1 MKQASQ
7 IMSFAV
13 RLRPSSLTPA
23 LLSALLA
30 GCALDAPPPL
40 SLPSL
45 VPTRAS
51 GVVATVAPGPVFP
64 SPVAQTTISSTP
76 TPPGGGAATQS
87 GPTPSPASAAQIP
100 DGPPV
105 SLSIEQLPLPVF
117 IDGVLGEALKL
128 SYSVDP
134 QVKARTDLVTLRLAK
149 PRPPAELLGIAENVL
164 RGYGVRLSFDADR
177 VRVLPSEALFAEMP
191 RVIRGRSLPDVPMS
205 MRPLFQVVDL
215 GSLSANDAAGMLRS
229 AFGSKLQIGAV
240 PSANAVTVM
249 GLPDDVR
256 GAVDALRVFDQ
267 PRLAGRRSARID
279 PIYWTAQRMADK
291 LAEIM
296 RAEGYDAASS
306 GVASAA
312 VTLVPVP
319 AQNMVLGFA
328 PDAAVLDHLTRWA
341 RELDQPARADPQR
354 TVFFYPVKNTTADS
368 LHQVLNRIFEG
379 NSSPEEAAASPRAP
393 VTTSDLAS
401 QIPPTLLAGVGGL
414 PPLALP
420 PGVSGG
426 QGAPQSEGA
435 ARQPEQPT
443 GTGQNQRRPRFIVDP
458 ARNGLIF
465 MGSAEEFA
473 QVRSLMETLDQ
484 APREALIEVTIAEVT
499 LDDSKAL
506 GVEWALNLGL
516 GAYRGVASTIG
527 SLQRGAL
534 GLNFTILNSAG
545 DVRAILNA
553 FNQDNRVSIL
563 STPRVLTR
571 SGGRARIQVGTE
583 VPIVTSQA
591 TGAGFQVG
599 GTTGFLQ
606 QVQYRTT
613 GVILSV
619 KPTIYAGNQIDLEL
633 TQEVSEAQQNQLTT
647 VPSPIINNRQL
658 TTQLS
663 LRDGAT
669 VLLGGLI
676 SETRSAGETGIPLFA
691 DIPVLGNIF
700 KTQKA
705 GMQKR
710 ELLLFI
716 TPYVM
721 QTGDDSQAISDVFKD
736 RLQSLPQPTGRLKIN

>member
-1 MKQASQ
+1 
-7 IMSFAV
+7 MSFAV

-23 LLSALLA
+23 LLAALL
-30 GCALDAPPPL
+30 GSCALEAPPPL

-51 GVVATVAPGPVFP
+51 GVVATQAPGPVFNTG
-64 SPVAQTTISSTP
+64 VAQTTISTTP
-76 TPPGGGAATQS
+76 TPPGGAASTQAAAS
-87 GPTPSPASAAQIP
+87 PSPSSAAQIP

-134 QVKARTDLVTLRLAK
+134 QVKARTDLVTLRLAR

-177 VRVLPSEALFAEMP
+177 VRVLPSEALFADMP

-229 AFGSKLQIGAV
+229 AFGSKLQVGAV

-256 GAVDALRVFDQ
+256 GAIDALRVFDQ

-306 GVASAA
+306 GAASAA

-379 NSSPEEAAASPRAP
+379 TVSAEEAAATPRAP
-393 VTTSDLAS
+393 VTTSELAS
-401 QIPPTLLAGVGGL
+401 QIPPTVLAGVGGL

-420 PGVSGG
+420 PGVNGG
-426 QGAPQSEGA
+426 QGSTQLEGA
-435 ARQPEQPT
+435 ARQPEAQPQPANQT
-443 GTGQNQRRPRFIVDP
+443 QRRPRFIVDP
-458 ARNGLIF
+458 ARNGLVF

-591 TGAGFQVG
+591 TGAGFQVS

-633 TQEVSEAQQNQLTT
+633 TQEVSEAQQNQLTS

-691 DIPVLGNIF
+691 DIPLLGNAF

-705 GMQKR
+705 GIQKR

-736 RLQSLPQPTGRLKIN
+736 RLQSLPQPTGKLKIN

>member
-1 MKQASQ
+1 MISISRQWLSC
-7 IMSFAV
+7 I
-13 RLRPSSLTPA
+13 SLAYLIPI
-23 LLSALLA
+23 LG
-30 GCALDAPPPL
+30 GCALEGPPPL

-51 GVVATVAPGPVFP
+51 GIMAGQAAAPMAAGPVFP
-64 SPVAQTTISSTP
+64 TGPTQTAISTTP
-76 TPPGGGAATQS
+76 TPPGGSASTAGTL
-87 GPTPSPASAAQIP
+87 PASPSSVASIP

-105 SLSIEQLPLPVF
+105 SLSVEQLPLPVF

-134 QVKARTDLVTLRLAK
+134 QVKARSDLVTLRLAR
-149 PRPPAELLGIAENVL
+149 PRAPAELLAITESVL
-164 RGYGVRLSFDADR
+164 RGYGIRMSFEADR
-177 VRVLPSEALFAEMP
+177 VRVLPSEALFADMP

-229 AFGSKLQIGAV
+229 AFGSKLQVGAV
-240 PSANAVTVM
+240 AAANAVTVM

-267 PRLAGRRSARID
+267 PRLAGRRSMRVD

-306 GVASAA
+306 GTSSAA
-312 VTLVPVP
+312 ITLVAVSS
-319 AQNMVLGFA
+319 QNMVLGFA
-328 PDAAVLDHLTRWA
+328 PDASVLDHIGRWA

-354 TVFFYPVKNTTADS
+354 TVFFYPVRNTTADS
-368 LHQVLNRIFEG
+368 LYQVLNRIFEG
-379 NSSPEEAAASPRAP
+379 TATSEEAAAPRAP
-393 VTTSDLAS
+393 VTTSDLAT
-401 QIPPTLLAGVGGL
+401 QIPPSILAGVGGL
-414 PPLALP
+414 PPMTLP
-420 PGVSGG
+420 AGVNGG
-426 QGAPQSEGA
+426 QGPSQTDGSARPAEALPQPPASA
-435 ARQPEQPT
+435 
-443 GTGQNQRRPRFIVDP
+443 QRRPRFIVDP
-458 ARNGLIF
+458 ARNGLVF

-516 GAYRGVASTIG
+516 GAYRGVVSTLGGLNRG
-527 SLQRGAL
+527 SL

-591 TGAGFQVG
+591 TGSGFQVS

-633 TQEVSEAQQNQLTT
+633 TQEVSEAQQNQLTS
-647 VPSPIINNRQL
+647 VPSPVINNRQL

-676 SETRSAGETGIPLFA
+676 SETRSGGETSIPLLG
-691 DIPVLGNIF
+691 DIPLLGNVF
-700 KTQKA
+700 KTQRA
-705 GMQKR
+705 GVQKR

-721 QTGDDSQAISDVFKD
+721 QTGDDSQAVSDVFKD
-736 RLQSLPQPTGRLKIN
+736 RLQNLPQPTGRLKLN

>member
-1 MKQASQ
+1 MNPVPRPWPQA
-7 IMSFAV
+7 
-13 RLRPSSLTPA
+13 LTLA
-23 LLSALLA
+23 LLLPILGS
-30 GCALDAPPPL
+30 CALDAPPPL

-51 GVVATVAPGPVFP
+51 GIVATQSAPVPGPVFP
-64 SPVAQTTISSTP
+64 GGGNQTTISTTP
-76 TPPGGGAATQS
+76 TPPGGASATASAPAA
-87 GPTPSPASAAQIP
+87 SPASAAGIA

-105 SLSIEQLPLPVF
+105 SLSVEQLPLPVF

-134 QVKARTDLVTLRLAK
+134 QVKARADLVTLRLAR
-149 PRPPAELLGIAENVL
+149 PRPPAELLAITESVL
-164 RGYGVRLSFDADR
+164 RGYGVRLSFEADR
-177 VRVLPSEALFAEMP
+177 VRVLPSEALFADMP

-229 AFGSKLQIGAV
+229 AFGSKVQVGAV
-240 PSANAVTVM
+240 ASANAVTVM

-256 GAVDALRVFDQ
+256 GAIDAIRVFDQ
-267 PRLAGRRSARID
+267 PRLAGRRSMRVD

-306 GVASAA
+306 GAASAA

-319 AQNMVLGFA
+319 SQNMVLGFA
-328 PDAAVLDHLTRWA
+328 PDSAVLDHMARWA

-354 TVFFYPVKNTTADS
+354 TVFFYPVRNTTADS
-368 LHQVLNRIFEG
+368 LYQVLNRIFEG
-379 NSSPEEAAASPRAP
+379 SATTEEAAAPRSP
-393 VTTSDLAS
+393 VTTSELAA
-401 QIPPTLLAGVGGL
+401 QIPPTVLAGVGGL

-420 PGVSGG
+420 PGVNGG
-426 QGAPQSEGA
+426 QGATQPEGA
-435 ARQPEQPT
+435 PRREDPQAAAP
-443 GTGQNQRRPRFIVDP
+443 QRRPRFIVDP
-458 ARNGLIF
+458 ARNGLVF

-499 LDDSKAL
+499 LDDNKAL

-527 SLQRGAL
+527 TLQRGAL

-545 DVRAILNA
+545 DVRSILNA

-591 TGAGFQVG
+591 TGAGFQVS

-633 TQEVSEAQQNQLTT
+633 TQEVSEAQQNQLTS

-676 SETRSAGETGIPLFA
+676 SETRSAGETSIPLFA
-691 DIPVLGNIF
+691 DIPLLGNAF

-705 GMQKR
+705 GVQKR

-721 QTGDDSQAISDVFKD
+721 QTGDDSQAISDVFKE
-736 RLQSLPQPTGRLKIN
+736 RLQQLPQPTGKLKIN